1 MTDERADEIAKMF
14 GANYDLAKKK
24 GADEPRVALAAAIIY
39 TIDDLLHCDEVVDDP
54 GIRLDRKMRRLREIT
69 DKETP

>member
-1 MTDERADEIAKMF
+1 MTSERADAIAKVF
-14 GANYDLAKKK
+14 TENYELAKKK

-54 GIRLDRKMRRLREIT
+54 GIRLDRKMRRLKEIT
-69 DKETP
+69 DKETT